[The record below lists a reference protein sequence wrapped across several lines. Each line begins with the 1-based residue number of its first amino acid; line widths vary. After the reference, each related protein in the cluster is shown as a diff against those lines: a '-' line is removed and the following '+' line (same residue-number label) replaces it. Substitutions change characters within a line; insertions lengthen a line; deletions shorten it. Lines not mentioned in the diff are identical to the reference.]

1 MEETRK
7 KMRERN
13 EYIYCMYE
21 NFITSFEVV
30 LYMKNQEE
38 LKKYE
43 KIMSL
48 RKNNLLY
55 NVSKIFLETHC
66 TLMYYL
72 VEENASLSIYKTD
85 AIELRKKEKTH
96 CETVYNSLV
105 RIRRRRDLIFGLHN
119 IHNVDIISWCICQEY
134 IDNLHTTLTLEEVLA
149 FINKKIENKT
159 DSEILIFGIEE
170 QQKRKHKMK
179 RV

>member
-1 MEETRK
+1 
-7 KMRERN
+7 MRERN
-13 EYIYCMYE
+13 EYIYSIYE
-21 NFITSFEVV
+21 NYITSFEVV

-43 KIMSL
+43 KIVSL

-72 VEENASLSIYKTD
+72 VEENASLSIYNAD

-96 CETVYNSLV
+96 CETVYKQKNSLF

-119 IHNVDIISWCICQEY
+119 IHSVDIISSWCICQEY
-134 IDNLHTTLTLEEVLA
+134 IDNLHTTLTLEKVLA